1 RPSPVDDAHALR
13 EQADYSAALD
23 IYQTT
28 LAEDPNH
35 PEALWGVAVTHVAR
49 QDSEMAADYLNRYI
63 QRHPR
68 GEHIV
73 MARQK
78 LAEIR
83 GLFIETSTPAPE
95 LIETPEPNIPPGPP
109 RQIVQAWDRA
119 RDLEQRGD
127 YLNAITSYAALTE
140 SSADGAVR
148 AGAFERM
155 ARCEAQRPPFDF
167 PRIKHFYLRAARV
180 YRDIDDQPN
189 SARCK
194 EMANLAQEYA
204 RVKAEQEKLAEQQRE
219 LEALVAAQD
228 AIEAPEP
235 RESFAL
241 ALEAYQAGDQA
252 TAIAE
257 ATKVRG
263 TVPEASFIL
272 GITHAEVGAWD
283 DARLELREY
292 LQADPSGGFAAAAKR
307 ELAAM
312 RGKRP
317 LLIDSFRRGAVKW
330 RLRREEPDITPLTE
344 APEADTPGDGICMR
358 LEPGHEAYTSFGESD
373 VASIT
378 LTLLDDPVGARPMP
392 VTRINLYSDEDHT
405 CAPFLIDEGG
415 YAFIG
420 QREDAAQRSYGW
432 RVLTIDVTGR
442 TVSAQIDDQYIGEVP
457 REGPFSGLSIQTDA
471 SDDAGPLLIDEVRIV
486 EFTTEE

>member
-1 RPSPVDDAHALR
+1 
-13 EQADYSAALD
+13 
-23 IYQTT
+23 
-28 LAEDPNH
+28 
-35 PEALWGVAVTHVAR
+35 
-49 QDSEMAADYLNRYI
+49 
-63 QRHPR
+63 
-68 GEHIV
+68 
-73 MARQK
+73 
-78 LAEIR
+78 
-83 GLFIETSTPAPE
+83 
-95 LIETPEPNIPPGPP
+95 
-109 RQIVQAWDRA
+109 
-119 RDLEQRGD
+119 
-127 YLNAITSYAALTE
+127 
-140 SSADGAVR
+140 
-148 AGAFERM
+148 
-155 ARCEAQRPPFDF
+155 
-167 PRIKHFYLRAARV
+167 
-180 YRDIDDQPN
+180 
-189 SARCK
+189 
-194 EMANLAQEYA
+194 MANLAQEYA